1 MDVGKRAA
9 YLDQSVLLLGRLD
22 SVCVTDI
29 QHVNSAI
36 FFPLMFNLRQVANFN
51 CFEIQGLE
59 LFVAGYQVVGCLV
72 TLPQKLTM

>member
-9 YLDQSVLLLGRLD
+9 YLDQSVLLLRRPD

-36 FFPLMFNLRQVANFN
+36 FFPLMSNLRQVANFN
-51 CFEIQGLE
+51 CCEIQYLE
-59 LFVAGYQVVGCLV
+59 IL
-72 TLPQKLTM
+72 

>member
-9 YLDQSVLLLGRLD
+9 YLDQSVLLLGRPD

-51 CFEIQGLE
+51 CF
-59 LFVAGYQVVGCLV
+59 
-72 TLPQKLTM
+72 